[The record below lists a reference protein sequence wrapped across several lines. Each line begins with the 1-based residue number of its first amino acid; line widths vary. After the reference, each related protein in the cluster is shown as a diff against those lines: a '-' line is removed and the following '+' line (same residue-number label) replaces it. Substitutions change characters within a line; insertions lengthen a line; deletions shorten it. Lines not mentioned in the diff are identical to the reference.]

1 MQALFHTTVRA
12 GVKVCQGLLHA
23 QDPDSMCGSY
33 GSHILRLLPLSSRSI
48 ALCTKWYENKERE
61 LILPE
66 KLEDISRSLFR
77 LDLVSR
83 I

>member
-1 MQALFHTTVRA
+1 MQALLHATVRA
-12 GVKVCQGLLHA
+12 GVKVCQGLLCA
-23 QDPDSMCGSY
+23 QDPDSMCGSCY
-33 GSHILRLLPLSSRSI
+33 SHILRLLPLSSRSI
-48 ALCTKWYENKERE
+48 ALCTKCYENKERE